1 MGIDKFREWFTLKKK
16 KKNCEWFTFK
26 VPTMNGHISI
36 VYMYSFI
43 FDNLIVTTREEGF
56 EPWKTS
62 LE

>member
-1 MGIDKFREWFTLKKK
+1 
-16 KKNCEWFTFK
+16 
-26 VPTMNGHISI
+26 MNGHISI

-43 FDNLIVTTREEGF
+43 FDNLIVTTGEEGF

>member
-1 MGIDKFREWFTLKKK
+1 MVYLKK

-43 FDNLIVTTREEGF
+43 FDNLIVTTGEEGF

>member
-1 MGIDKFREWFTLKKK
+1 
-16 KKNCEWFTFK
+16 
-26 VPTMNGHISI
+26 MNGHISI